1 MFLPRRLRIG
11 SSAVRTT
18 TGDNPAEGSGAMAS
32 RPDVLGFGHREMGR
46 LEEAVLQKMM
56 ESCE

>member
-1 MFLPRRLRIG
+1 
-11 SSAVRTT
+11 VRTT